1 MPIATNSLPD
11 VNIPTVNGDA
21 DTWGQ
26 ILIDY
31 FTALDSKIHDLQ
43 TRITTAETQLGS
55 SSTVG
60 SVSYANDRVTNIN
73 THAQN
78 AGLVAADLLTGTN
91 TTILPDP
98 FSGNHTMMTSFPYFT
113 GSGEILDGVTP
124 PTTESEINAFGF
136 QSFAQALLNY
146 CTNTIQPKVSQAEA
160 DLLQAR
166 IDTCKAKKF
175 IDAREAG
182 GVTQKIIGAASS
194 YFWTNPD
201 NGSGSGS
208 YIQKAI
214 YQVATTS
221 SGNADYSYSG
231 GLLTV
236 AYSLVS
242 DPVYPY
248 GNTSSTNLQAHNRFT
263 SNGYLT
269 SGSFVN
275 VYANFVDISGFS
287 VGSTVNLMGFYSP
300 PGNPFFSNGNVG
312 IVGMQIQNATMQIK
326 WQSTGLI
333 VKIQYVPTG
342 SSTQAQVNAVS
353 PNVLGPI
360 STVGSFTIGLSK
372 HTIAEQTIYT
382 TPDVSSCD
390 TSPGGPY
397 YATGSYS

>member
-1 MPIATNSLPD
+1 MPIATNSLSD

-31 FTALDSKIHDLQ
+31 FTALDTKIHDLQ

-55 SSTVG
+55 TSTVG

-78 AGLVAADLLTGTN
+78 AGLVSADLLTGTN

-98 FSGNHTMMTSFPYFT
+98 FSGNHTMTTSFPYFT

-166 IDTCKAKKF
+166 IDTCKAKKY
-175 IDAREAG
+175 IDARLAG
-182 GVTQKIIGAASS
+182 GTVTRSFTGNSFGFTNYKKIHVSTTVRRYEALSTSATSHTGGSFTGTTVPSYHEQYMPMSAGNSLTLLLYSQHGSNIAATYPNLGDTWQSCEVEVDEQLMPAS
-194 YFWTNPD
+194 
-201 NGSGSGS
+201 
-208 YIQKAI
+208 A
-214 YQVATTS
+214 
-221 SGNADYSYSG
+221 
-231 GLLTV
+231 GLLT
-236 AYSLVS
+236 ATILRYSENPLTFQVTLNYTPS
-242 DPVYPY
+242 LAS
-248 GNTSSTNLQAHNRFT
+248 GTTAGFLSSTN
-263 SNGYLT
+263 
-269 SGSFVN
+269 
-275 VYANFVDISGFS
+275 
-287 VGSTVNLMGFYSP
+287 
-300 PGNPFFSNGNVG
+300 
-312 IVGMQIQNATMQIK
+312 NATN
-326 WQSTGLI
+326 GF
-333 VKIQYVPTG
+333 
-342 SSTQAQVNAVS
+342 
-353 PNVLGPI
+353 
-360 STVGSFTIGLSK
+360 FTINNNQNILV
-372 HTIAEQTIYT
+372 YT

-397 YATGSYS
+397 YATGTYT